1 MFLVAILIVNASS
14 KDSSVI
20 TPAISNI
27 LSEENSSQ
35 SSCSTLCQGEEK
47 KHYPDL
53 FSIQDNSLLAVSAST
68 VLDYKAL
75 ASLGAGSGT
84 SHNETGVEE
93 YVIQKGD
100 TISSV
105 AQQFDISAETILW
118 ANNLT
123 AKSTLIVGKTL
134 IILPVTGAMY
144 IVQNGDTI
152 SEIARDYKAS
162 QDGIIAFNNLPENG
176 TVVVGDILIIPGGV
190 KPALIKTYSAP
201 TTAIPNSYF
210 IVPVPSP
217 WRITRGLHSYNA
229 IDFSTGE
236 CGSPIFAAAQGEIQR
251 TGWDKQAGNYVR
263 ILHPNGVVTFYGH
276 MSKIAVSAGQK
287 VSQGQI
293 IGYIGY
299 SGHTIPAG
307 PGGCHLH
314 FEVRGAVN
322 PFAKLALNSWY

>member
-1 MFLVAILIVNASS
+1 MFLIVILIANAGN
-14 KDSSVI
+14 KDFSVI
-20 TPAISNI
+20 IPSISNQD
-27 LSEENSSQ
+27 NSSQ

-53 FSIQDNSLLAVSAST
+53 FSIQDNSLLAISAST

-75 ASLGAGSGT
+75 ASLGTGGGT
-84 SHNETGVEE
+84 SHDETGVEE

-100 TISSV
+100 TIKSI

-123 AKSTLIVGKTL
+123 TKSTLTVGKTL
-134 IILPVTGAMY
+134 IILPVTGAMH
-144 IVQNGDTI
+144 ITQNGDTI

-162 QDGIIAFNNLPENG
+162 KDTIIVFNNLSENG
-176 TVVVGDILIIPGGV
+176 AIVVGDILIIPGGTR
-190 KPALIKTYSAP
+190 PAPKIYSAP
-201 TTAIPNSYF
+201 TTTAIPNSYF

-217 WRITRGLHSYNA
+217 WKITQGLHWYNA
-229 IDFSTGE
+229 VDFATGE
-236 CGSPIFAAAQGEIQR
+236 CDSPIFAAAQGEIQR
-251 TGWDKQAGNYVR
+251 TGWDTRAGRYVR

-314 FEVRGAVN
+314 FDVRGGKN
-322 PFAKLALNSWY
+322 PFAK